1 MPRSVRP
8 VMGADRLPDLS
19 VNAVLDLV
27 RRRAGLVFSPA
38 RRRDVENA
46 ISAAMTRAKVSDPGR
61 LLQRLIAEEA
71 AFAAFI
77 ADLTVGETYFLRESA
92 QIDILR
98 RLVLPDLVQRRAGA
112 HLRLWSAGC
121 ASGEEAYSLAMLL
134 DQQGITNPATIVG
147 TDISQAALTRAR
159 AADYGSWSLR
169 GVPADVI
176 AKFFQRRG
184 DRYLLVDRLRRPVT
198 FGLLN
203 LAAPDYRAAMPGL
216 GEMDLILCRNVL
228 IYFAAEA
235 VEAIAGRLHDTLSP
249 GGWLVTGPSDPP
261 LWSYAPFETVVT
273 AGGVFYRRKLVAD
286 QAARPSAVRP
296 VFTPSPVFVERQPPL
311 EPPPELASPP
321 SQPVVEPPM
330 VEPPPVDPR
339 PEIRALANAGDPR
352 AALAAA
358 TAALDQFPLDAE
370 LHYLRAVLQLDLGQA
385 EDAAATLRRVL
396 YLDGA
401 LAVAHLTLGTVL
413 NRLGATDEARR
424 AFRNAYTL
432 CAALP
437 ADAPVLLAEGEPAGR
452 LAAAAEAQL
461 AALDGGM
468 ERWR

>member
-1 MPRSVRP
+1 MPLSARP
-8 VMGADRLPDLS
+8 AMGADPLPDLS
-19 VNAVLDLV
+19 VNAVLELV

-46 ISAAMTRAKVSDPGR
+46 ISAAMVRARVSDPGR

-92 QIDILR
+92 QIEILR
-98 RLVLPDLVQRRAGA
+98 RLVLPDLVQRRGNA

-134 DQQGITNPATIVG
+134 EQQGITNPATIIG
-147 TDISQAALTRAR
+147 TDISQAALDRAR
-159 AADYGSWSLR
+159 AADYGAWSLR
-169 GVPADVI
+169 GVAPDVI
-176 AKFFQRRG
+176 AKFFLRRG

-228 IYFAAEA
+228 IYFATEA
-235 VEAIAGRLHDTLSP
+235 VEAIAGRLHAALSP

-261 LWSYAPFETVVT
+261 LWSHAPFETVVT
-273 AGGVFYRRKLVAD
+273 AGGVFYRRRLVPD
-286 QAARPSAVRP
+286 LTVRPPSARP
-296 VFTPSPVFVERQPPL
+296 VFTPHPVFVERQPPPEPL
-311 EPPPELASPP
+311 PGLPPMQPVPEVAPPAVPPP
-321 SQPVVEPPM
+321 
-330 VEPPPVDPR
+330 DPR
-339 PEIRALANAGDPR
+339 PDIRALADAGDPR

-370 LHYLRAVLQLDLGQA
+370 LHYLRAVLQLDLG
-385 EDAAATLRRVL
+385 EIDEAAATLRRVL

-413 NRLGATDEARR
+413 RRLGAPDEARR

-437 ADAPVLLAEGEPAGR
+437 ADAPMLLAEGEPAGR

-461 AALDGGM
+461 AALDGGV
-468 ERWR
+468 EKSR